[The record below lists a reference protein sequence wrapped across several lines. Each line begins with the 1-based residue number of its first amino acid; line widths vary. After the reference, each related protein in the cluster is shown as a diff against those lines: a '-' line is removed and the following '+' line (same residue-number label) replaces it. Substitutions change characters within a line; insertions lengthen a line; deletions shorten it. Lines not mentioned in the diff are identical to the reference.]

1 MYSAT
6 TRRSLAVLTF
16 GLLGALMAF
25 VIGARIGAALD
36 GQVKGITL
44 AHAPMPT
51 LRAQATTPVAGALAK
66 K

>member
-25 VIGARIGAALD
+25 VVGARIGAAID
-36 GQVKGITL
+36 GQVKGVTL
-44 AHAPMPT
+44 AHSPMPT
-51 LRAQATTPVAGALAK
+51 IHAQASLPVAAMAK